1 MATFTKYPLS
11 GSTNG
16 RPIAVAATAIAT
28 GTTIHTAVAGT
39 TNWDEIWLFAN
50 NITTLTIRLT
60 IGWGG
65 TGNSDLNIIDIPPNQ
80 GKVLIAAGELL
91 QNGLVIKAAAKTA
104 NVVNITGFVNR
115 ITA

>member
-1 MATFTKYPLS
+1 MATFTKYKLS

-16 RPIAVAATAIAT
+16 KQIAVAATAIGS
-28 GTTIHTAVAGT
+28 GTTIHTAVSGT
-39 TNWDEIWLFAN
+39 SSWDEVWLFAN
-50 NITTLTIRLT
+50 NITTSTIRLV

-65 TGNSDLNIIDIPPNQ
+65 TSNSDLNIIDIPANQ

-91 QNGLVIKAAAKTA
+91 QNGLVIKAAAGTA

>member
-16 RPIAVAATAIAT
+16 RPIAVAATAIAS
-28 GTTIHTAVAGT
+28 GTTIHTSVAGA

-50 NITTLTIRLT
+50 NITTSTIRLT

-65 TGNSDLNIIDIPPNQ
+65 TGNSDLNIIDIPANQ

-91 QNGLVIKAAAKTA
+91 QNELVIKAAAGTA